1 MRALGFFCCF
11 IFLCL
16 KAEAQVMF
24 RFNQAAIRQ
33 SNSDSF
39 GNSPAILNDS
49 LHSYQCYSG
58 ALLNSRFE
66 SHVGGNDTS
75 LQAVLM
81 CFDTVSDIK
90 DSIISVIPIG
100 MALKSIY
107 WGLPFVNMQIPS
119 IDVPFVLCVLP
130 KDANKFELFSQKFL
144 NAPDFK
150 WVDVPQKKESSH
162 SVFQSTNIDEYMLP
176 LTCSHDPIYL
186 VYLDDTTVNLSI
198 DDKMYLNMNTDS
210 SFHFIEGHLRH
221 LQNYHGSYCERLAT
235 IFFSNRNV
243 DMKKATEIFEWF
255 SEANVQL
262 KLIFS
267 TND

>member
-11 IFLCL
+11 ILLCL

-24 RFNQAAIRQ
+24 RFNQAADKQ
-33 SNSDSF
+33 SNADSF
-39 GNSPAILNDS
+39 GKSPAILNDS
-49 LHSYQCYSG
+49 LHSYYCYSG

-66 SHVGGNDTS
+66 SHVGGNDTN

-81 CFDTVSDIK
+81 CFDTASDIK
-90 DSIISVIPIG
+90 DSIISVLPIG

-107 WGLPFVNMQIPS
+107 WGLPFVNIQIPF

-130 KDANKFELFSQKFL
+130 KDSNKFELFSREFR

-150 WVDVPQKKESSH
+150 WVDVPQKKESAH
-162 SVFQSTNIDEYMLP
+162 SVFQPTNIDEYYLP
-176 LTCSHDPIYL
+176 LPCSHDPVYL
-186 VYLDDTTVNLSI
+186 IYLDDSTLNLSI

-243 DMKKATEIFEWF
+243 DMKKATELFEWF